1 MGTVVEIKLFVCKFI
16 FLLMFF
22 PFYDFSLLWWAVT
35 RCEWRQ
41 GGWSGGEIKAS
52 RRVSSFYG
60 WAAPSSPSTASTSQT
75 ILPASTFNS
84 LLSLLQI
91 HFGNQLL
98 AIDDFST
105 WIPKREAA
113 QLSEDLTLTIPQY
126 LDEIVAR
133 IQSGLDDLGGSLA
146 GLVFIYL
153 QGVPKK
159 VTFKCCWSQGA
170 PEYSPEA
177 TTPLIQT

>member
-1 MGTVVEIKLFVCKFI
+1 MSSDSLWMEVAWLVWGLWLRSSCLFVY
-16 FLLMFF
+16 FLS
-22 PFYDFSLLWWAVT
+22 YVFSLLRFFLVMMSSDSLWMEVGWL
-35 RCEWRQ
+35 
-41 GGWSGGEIKAS
+41 GWSGGEIKAS

-60 WAAPSSPSTASTSQT
+60 WAAPSSPSTASLSQT

-98 AIDDFST
+98 AMDDIST

-113 QLSEDLTLTIPQY
+113 QLSEFRTLTIPQY

-133 IQSGLDDLGGSLA
+133 IQSGLDNLGARSL
-146 GLVFIYL
+146 GQL
-153 QGVPKK
+153 
-159 VTFKCCWSQGA
+159 
-170 PEYSPEA
+170 
-177 TTPLIQT
+177 

>member
-1 MGTVVEIKLFVCKFI
+1 M
-16 FLLMFF
+16 
-22 PFYDFSLLWWAVT
+22 
-35 RCEWRQ
+35 
-41 GGWSGGEIKAS
+41 
-52 RRVSSFYG
+52 
-60 WAAPSSPSTASTSQT
+60 
-75 ILPASTFNS
+75 
-84 LLSLLQI
+84 
-91 HFGNQLL
+91 
-98 AIDDFST
+98 DDIST

-159 VTFKCCWSQGA
+159 
-170 PEYSPEA
+170 
-177 TTPLIQT
+177 